1 MADSA
6 PPQFRLP
13 PAFEAWFAARG
24 WSPRP
29 HQLALAQASLAGES
43 ALLIAPTGGGKTM
56 AGFLG
61 SLIELSETSFPPPPA
76 GEVPQ
81 RGGGGRPSSAGSQS
95 APLPSKAQAQPPLA
109 AGEGAAAS
117 NLNKRPS
124 LHTLY
129 ISPLKALAADVQ
141 RNVMTPVTEMGLPLR
156 IETRTGDTATHVR
169 QRQRK
174 NPPDILLTTP
184 EQLALLIA
192 SDHAASFF
200 ADLRCVIIDEIHAIA
215 PSKRGDLLA
224 LGLATL
230 AEWSPACR
238 FLGLS
243 ATVRDPAQLA
253 DWLNVR
259 RPATNNKKTPVRII
273 STPSTIAPDIS
284 ILVSREH
291 IPWSG
296 HSGRF
301 AVGEVY
307 EAIRDATMTLVFV
320 NTRSQ
325 AELLFQELW
334 AANED
339 GLPIA
344 LHHGSLAR
352 EQRERVEAAMAAGQL
367 KAVVCTSTL
376 DLGIDWGEV
385 DLVIQMGAPK
395 GAARLIQRIGRSN
408 HRMDEASK
416 ALLVPTNR
424 FEVLECRAAEAAV
437 EAGEIDGDGP
447 RSGALDILAQHV
459 MGRACG
465 EGFQLAALHEEI
477 RRAQP
482 YRDLD
487 WETFERIVDFVATG
501 GYALKTYDRFHR
513 IVRRADGLWVART
526 PRDKQAHRMNVGAIV
541 EAPMLNIRL
550 ASFAGRGAVQPSSP
564 PPAGEVP
571 RRGGGGKPGSA
582 ASQYATPTSKAQ
594 AQARSAAGGATAPSN
609 TSKAQAQRP
618 RAAGEGAAAS
628 KTTIRA
634 GRKLGEME
642 EYFLSLL
649 TSGDTFLFGGEILR
663 LIAVD
668 GMDALCT
675 RAQSDSPAIPTY
687 NGGKFPLSTFLADRV
702 RHMIHNPEEWKHLP
716 DPVREWFEI
725 QEMRSVIPP
734 PDHLLV
740 ETFPRADRHYLVS
753 YPFEGRLAH
762 QTLGMLVTRRLE
774 RAGAKPVGFVA
785 SEYAMAVWG
794 MEDMRGLDMDAIFH
808 PDMLGDDL
816 EEWLD
821 ESALMKRTF
830 GHCAQ
835 ISGLIHRNLPGSEK
849 NSRQVTF
856 STDLI
861 FDVLRSHEP
870 DHILLQATRADAAT
884 GLLDVRRLSDM
895 LARIHGHIVHQRL
908 DRISPFA
915 VPVMLEVG
923 REPVFGASAMEAI
936 LREAEADLIRDAMG

>member
-1 MADSA
+1 MPDTA
-6 PPQFRLP
+6 PPPFQLP
-13 PAFEAWFAARG
+13 PAFAAWFARRG

-29 HQLALAQASLAGES
+29 HQLALAETSLSGGS
-43 ALLIAPTGGGKTM
+43 ALLIAPTGGGKTL

-61 SLIELSETSFPPPPA
+61 SLIEL
-76 GEVPQ
+76 
-81 RGGGGRPSSAGSQS
+81 
-95 APLPSKAQAQPPLA
+95 AQKPR
-109 AGEGAAAS
+109 S
-117 NLNKRPS
+117 NSHIPS

-141 RNVMTPVTEMGLPLR
+141 RNVMTPVTEMALPIR

-174 NPPDILLTTP
+174 TPPDILLTTP

-192 SDHAASFF
+192 SDNAANFF
-200 ADLRCVIIDEIHAIA
+200 ADLKCVIIDEIHAIA
-215 PSKRGDLLA
+215 PSKRGDLLS

-230 AEWSPACR
+230 AEWSPTCR

-243 ATVRDPAQLA
+243 ATVRDPEQLA
-253 DWLNVR
+253 GWLDVR
-259 RPATNNKKTPVRII
+259 SAP
-273 STPSTIAPDIS
+273 STPLPSGRGAGVRGQPSSASPVATSHAQPLLPERARGPIPSVHIIQTPTTINPDID
-284 ILVSREH
+284 ILVSRQR

-301 AVGEVY
+301 AVPEVY
-307 EAIRDATMTLVFV
+307 EAIRDAKMTLVFV

-339 GLPIA
+339 NLPIA

-352 EQRERVEAAMAAGQL
+352 DQRERVEAAMAAGLL

-424 FEVLECRAAEAAV
+424 FEVLECRAAQAAV

-447 RSGALDILAQHV
+447 RAGALDILAQHI

-465 EGFQLAALHEEI
+465 EGFHLPALYDEI

-482 YRDLD
+482 YAALD
-487 WETFERIVDFVATG
+487 WETYERLVDFVATG

-541 EAPMLNIRL
+541 EAPMLSVRL
-550 ASFAGRGAVQPSSP
+550 ASFAGGASP
-564 PPAGEVP
+564 NS
-571 RRGGGGKPGSA
+571 GGGE
-582 ASQYATPTSKAQ
+582 
-594 AQARSAAGGATAPSN
+594 
-609 TSKAQAQRP
+609 QR
-618 RAAGEGAAAS
+618 RA
-628 KTTIRA
+628 IRA

-649 TSGDTFLFGGEILR
+649 TPGDTFLFAGEILR
-663 LIAVD
+663 LLTID
-668 GMDALCT
+668 GMDALVT

-725 QEMRSVIPP
+725 QELRSAIPP

-794 MEDMRGLDMDAIFH
+794 MEDMRGLDMAEIFH
-808 PDMLGDDL
+808 PEMLGDDL

-830 GHCAQ
+830 AHCAL
-835 ISGLIHRNLPGSEK
+835 ISGLIHRNMPGTEK

-870 DHILLQATRADAAT
+870 GHILLQATRADAAT

-895 LARIHGHIVHQRL
+895 LARIHGHIVHKPL
-908 DRISPFA
+908 AKISPFA

-936 LREAEADLIRDAMG
+936 LREAEEDLVRDAMG

>member
-1 MADSA
+1 MADTD
-6 PPQFRLP
+6 PPAFTLP
-13 PAFEAWFAARG
+13 PAFKDWFNSRG
-24 WSPRP
+24 WTPRP
-29 HQLALAQASLAGES
+29 HQLALAEASQAGQS
-43 ALLIAPTGGGKTM
+43 ALLIAPTGGGKTL

-61 SLIELSETSFPPPPA
+61 SLIDLSQCPQNHSRIPA
-76 GEVPQ
+76 
-81 RGGGGRPSSAGSQS
+81 
-95 APLPSKAQAQPPLA
+95 
-109 AGEGAAAS
+109 
-117 NLNKRPS
+117 

-129 ISPLKALAADVQ
+129 LSPLKALAADVA
-141 RNVMTPVTEMGLPLR
+141 RNLEAPVAGMGLPVR
-156 IETRTGDTATHVR
+156 IETRTGDTAPHVR

-174 NPPDILLTTP
+174 TPPDILLTTP

-192 SDHAASFF
+192 SEHAAAFF
-200 ADLRCVIIDEIHAIA
+200 SGLRCVIIDEIHAIA
-215 PSKRGDLLA
+215 PSKRGDLLS

-230 AEWSPACR
+230 AEWAPACR
-238 FLGLS
+238 FTGLS
-243 ATVRDPAQLA
+243 ATVRDPEALA
-253 DWLNVR
+253 KWLDVR
-259 RPATNNKKTPVRII
+259 PHRQPSVRII
-273 STPSTIAPDIS
+273 KASSSVKADID
-284 ILVSREH
+284 ILVSRER

-301 AVGEVY
+301 AVSEVY
-307 EAIRDATMTLVFV
+307 DAIRSAQMSLVFV

-334 AANED
+334 SANED
-339 GLPIA
+339 NLPIA

-352 EQRERVEAAMAAGQL
+352 DQRQRVEAAMAAGKL

-408 HRMDEASK
+408 HRMDEASR

-437 EAGEIDGDGP
+437 EAGEIDGEGV
-447 RSGALDILAQHV
+447 RAGALDILAQHV

-465 EGFQLAALHEEI
+465 EGFRLDCLYEEV
-477 RRAQP
+477 RRSAP
-482 YRDLD
+482 YADLE
-487 WETFERIVDFVATG
+487 WETFERIIDFVATG
-501 GYALKTYDRFHR
+501 GYALKSYDRFHR
-513 IVRRADGLWVART
+513 IVRRPDGLWVART

-541 EAPMLNIRL
+541 EAPMLSIRL
-550 ASFAGRGAVQPSSP
+550 ASFSGNGVR
-564 PPAGEVP
+564 
-571 RRGGGGKPGSA
+571 
-582 ASQYATPTSKAQ
+582 Q
-594 AQARSAAGGATAPSN
+594 ADSGN
-609 TSKAQAQRP
+609 EK
-618 RAAGEGAAAS
+618 RAL
-628 KTTIRA
+628 RA

-649 TSGDTFLFGGEILR
+649 TPGDTFLFGGEILR
-663 LIAVD
+663 LIAID
-668 GMDALCT
+668 GMDALVM

-687 NGGKFPLSTFLADRV
+687 NGGKFPLTTFLADRV
-702 RHMIHNPEEWKHLP
+702 RQMIHDPAHWKGLP
-716 DPVREWFEI
+716 APVQEWFAV
-725 QEMRSVIPP
+725 QKLRSAIPP

-740 ETFPRADRHYLVS
+740 ETFPRAGRHYLVT

-774 RAGAKPVGFVA
+774 RAGAKPSGFVA

-794 MEDMRGLDMDAIFH
+794 LEDMRGLDMDQIFH

-830 GHCAQ
+830 AHCAM

-849 NSRQVTF
+849 NARQVTF

-861 FDVLRSHEP
+861 YDVLRSHEP
-870 DHILLQATRADAAT
+870 DHILLQATRRDAAT

-895 LARIHGHIVHQRL
+895 LARISGRIVHQRL

-923 REPVFGASAMEAI
+923 REPVSGASAMEAV
-936 LREAEADLIRDAMG
+936 LREAEEDLVRDAMA

>member
-1 MADSA
+1 MEYTQGPS
-6 PPQFRLP
+6 FRLP
-13 PAFEAWFAARG
+13 PAFEAWFAARC
-24 WSPRP
+24 WAPRP
-29 HQLALAQASLAGES
+29 HQLALAEASLSGES
-43 ALLIAPTGGGKTM
+43 ALLIAPTGGGKTL

-61 SLIELSETSFPPPPA
+61 TLIELSERSATNSAVPA
-76 GEVPQ
+76 
-81 RGGGGRPSSAGSQS
+81 
-95 APLPSKAQAQPPLA
+95 
-109 AGEGAAAS
+109 
-117 NLNKRPS
+117 

-129 ISPLKALAADVQ
+129 VSPLKALAADVQ
-141 RNVMTPVTEMGLPLR
+141 RNVMTPVTEMGLPIR

-169 QRQRK
+169 QKQRK
-174 NPPDILLTTP
+174 TPPDILLTTP

-192 SDHAASFF
+192 SDHAAAFF
-200 ADLRCVIIDEIHAIA
+200 ADLRCVIIDEIHALT
-215 PSKRGDLLA
+215 PSKRGDMLS

-230 AEWSPACR
+230 AQWAPACR

-243 ATVRDPAQLA
+243 ATVREPQALAQ
-253 DWLNVR
+253 WLDVQGR
-259 RPATNNKKTPVRII
+259 KESPRII
-273 STPSTIAPDIS
+273 TASGGAKADVDIL
-284 ILVSREH
+284 ISRER

-301 AVGEVY
+301 AVAEVY
-307 EAIRDATMTLVFV
+307 EAIKAARMTLVFV

-325 AELLFQELW
+325 AELMFQELW
-334 AANED
+334 NANDD

-352 EQRERVEAAMAAGQL
+352 EQRQRVEAAMAAGLL

-395 GAARLIQRIGRSN
+395 GAARLIQRIGRAN

-416 ALLVPTNR
+416 AILVPTNR

-437 EAGEIDGDGP
+437 EAGEIDGDGV
-447 RSGALDILAQHV
+447 RTSALDILAQHV

-465 EGFQLAALHEEI
+465 EGFRLDGLFDEV
-477 RRAQP
+477 RRAAP
-482 YRDLD
+482 YAWLD

-513 IVRRADGLWVART
+513 IVRRNDGLWVART
-526 PRDKQAHRMNVGAIV
+526 ARDKQAHRMNVGAIV
-541 EAPMLNIRL
+541 EAPMLSVRL
-550 ASFAGRGAVQPSSP
+550 AGFAAKAGLPASS
-564 PPAGEVP
+564 E
-571 RRGGGGKPGSA
+571 
-582 ASQYATPTSKAQ
+582 
-594 AQARSAAGGATAPSN
+594 
-609 TSKAQAQRP
+609 QR
-618 RAAGEGAAAS
+618 AL
-628 KTTIRA
+628 RA

-649 TSGDTFLFGGEILR
+649 TPGDTFLFGGEILR
-663 LIAVD
+663 LVAID
-668 GMDALCT
+668 GLDALVM

-687 NGGKFPLSTFLADRV
+687 NGGKFPLTTFLADRV
-702 RHMIHNPEEWKHLP
+702 RKMIHDPAQWAGLP

-725 QEMRSVIPP
+725 QQLRSAIPP

-740 ETFPRADRHYLVS
+740 ETFPRGGRHYLVC

-774 RAGAKPVGFVA
+774 RMGAKPAGFVA

-794 MEDMRGLDMDAIFH
+794 MEDMRATGMDAVFH

-816 EEWLD
+816 EEWLS

-830 GHCAQ
+830 AHCAI
-835 ISGLIHRNLPGSEK
+835 ISGLIHRNLPGTEK

-861 FDVLRSHEP
+861 YDVLRSHEP
-870 DHILLQATRADAAT
+870 DHILLQAARQDAAT

-895 LARIHGHIVHQRL
+895 LARIEGRIVHKQL
-908 DRISPFA
+908 ERISPFA

-923 REPVFGASAMEAI
+923 REPVFGASAIEAV
-936 LREAEADLIRDAMG
+936 LREAEDDLVRDAMG

>member
-1 MADSA
+1 MADTQGPS
-6 PPQFRLP
+6 FRLP

-24 WSPRP
+24 WAPRP
-29 HQLALAQASLAGES
+29 HQLALTEASLRGES
-43 ALLIAPTGGGKTM
+43 ALLIAPTGGGKTL

-61 SLIELSETSFPPPPA
+61 TLAELSERRATNSGIPA
-76 GEVPQ
+76 
-81 RGGGGRPSSAGSQS
+81 
-95 APLPSKAQAQPPLA
+95 
-109 AGEGAAAS
+109 
-117 NLNKRPS
+117 

-129 ISPLKALAADVQ
+129 VSPLKALAADVQ
-141 RNVMTPVTEMGLPLR
+141 RNVMTPVTEMGLPIR

-174 NPPDILLTTP
+174 TPPDILLTTP

-192 SDHAASFF
+192 SDHAAAFF
-200 ADLRCVIIDEIHAIA
+200 ADLRCVIIDEIHALA
-215 PSKRGDLLA
+215 PSKRGDLLS

-230 AEWSPACR
+230 AEWAPACR

-243 ATVRDPAQLA
+243 ATVREPEELA
-253 DWLNVR
+253 RWLDVRGRRKSELEVLSTPLPSKGRGAGVRGQPSSAASVAAPHPQPLLPEDGEKGLSPNVR
-259 RPATNNKKTPVRII
+259 ILTASGGVKADV
-273 STPSTIAPDIS
+273 DIL
-284 ILVSREH
+284 ISRER

-301 AVGEVY
+301 AVAEVY
-307 EAIRDATMTLVFV
+307 DAIKSAKMTLVFV

-325 AELLFQELW
+325 AEVLFQELW
-334 AANED
+334 NANED

-344 LHHGSLAR
+344 LHHGSLVR
-352 EQRERVEAAMAAGQL
+352 EQRQRVEAAMAAGQL

-395 GAARLIQRIGRSN
+395 GAARLIQRIGRAN

-416 ALLVPTNR
+416 AILVPTNR

-437 EAGEIDGDGP
+437 EAGEIDGDGV
-447 RSGALDILAQHV
+447 RTGALDILAQHI

-465 EGFQLAALHEEI
+465 EGFRLDELFDEI
-477 RRAQP
+477 RRAAP
-482 YRDLD
+482 YAWLD

-513 IVRRADGLWVART
+513 IVRRSDGLWVART
-526 PRDKQAHRMNVGAIV
+526 ARDKQAHRMNVGAIV
-541 EAPMLNIRL
+541 EAPMLSVRL
-550 ASFAGRGAVQPSSP
+550 ASFAAKAGLPQSS
-564 PPAGEVP
+564 E
-571 RRGGGGKPGSA
+571 
-582 ASQYATPTSKAQ
+582 
-594 AQARSAAGGATAPSN
+594 
-609 TSKAQAQRP
+609 QR
-618 RAAGEGAAAS
+618 AL
-628 KTTIRA
+628 RA

-649 TSGDTFLFGGEILR
+649 TPGDTFLFGGEILR
-663 LIAVD
+663 LIAID
-668 GMDALCT
+668 GMDALVM

-687 NGGKFPLSTFLADRV
+687 NGGKFPLTTFLADRV
-702 RHMIHNPEEWKHLP
+702 RKMIHDPAQWTGLP

-725 QEMRSVIPP
+725 QQLRSAIPP

-740 ETFPRADRHYLVS
+740 ETFPRGGRHYLVC

-774 RAGAKPVGFVA
+774 RMGAKPSGFVA
-785 SEYAMAVWG
+785 SEYAMAVWA
-794 MEDMRGLDMDAIFH
+794 MEDMRGLDMDAVFH

-816 EEWLD
+816 EEWLA

-830 GHCAQ
+830 AHCAI
-835 ISGLIHRNLPGSEK
+835 ISGLIHRNLPGTEK

-861 FDVLRSHEP
+861 YDVLRSHEP
-870 DHILLQATRADAAT
+870 DHILLQGARQDAAT

-895 LARIHGHIVHQRL
+895 LTRIEGRIVHKSL
-908 DRISPFA
+908 ERISPFA

-923 REPVFGASAMEAI
+923 REPVFGASAMEAV
-936 LREAEADLIRDAMG
+936 LREAEEDLVRDAMG

>member
-1 MADSA
+1 MKPMADTS
-6 PPQFRLP
+6 PPAFRLP
-13 PAFEAWFAARG
+13 PAFEAWFGARG

-29 HQLALAQASLAGES
+29 HQLALTETTLRGES
-43 ALLIAPTGGGKTM
+43 ALLIAPTGGGKTL

-61 SLIELSETSFPPPPA
+61 SLVELSERGATNSGVPA
-76 GEVPQ
+76 
-81 RGGGGRPSSAGSQS
+81 
-95 APLPSKAQAQPPLA
+95 
-109 AGEGAAAS
+109 
-117 NLNKRPS
+117 

-141 RNVMTPVTEMGLPLR
+141 RNVMTPVSELGLPIR
-156 IETRTGDTATHVR
+156 IETRTGDTPTHVR

-174 NPPDILLTTP
+174 TPPDILLTTP

-200 ADLRCVIIDEIHAIA
+200 ADLKCVIIDEIHALA
-215 PSKRGDLLA
+215 PSKRGDLLS

-230 AEWSPACR
+230 AEWAPACR
-238 FLGLS
+238 FVGLS
-243 ATVRDPAQLA
+243 ATVREPGALA
-253 DWLNVR
+253 RWL
-259 RPATNNKKTPVRII
+259 
-273 STPSTIAPDIS
+273 SPDARVLTAAGGVKAEVD
-284 ILVSREH
+284 ILISRER

-301 AVGEVY
+301 AVPEVY
-307 EAIRDATMTLVFV
+307 EAIQRAKMSLVFV

-334 AANED
+334 SANED

-352 EQRERVEAAMAAGQL
+352 DQRQRVEAAMAAGQL

-395 GAARLIQRIGRSN
+395 GAARLIQRIGRAN
-408 HRMDEASK
+408 HRMDEASR

-437 EAGEIDGDGP
+437 EAGEIDGEGV
-447 RSGALDILAQHV
+447 RTGALDILAQHV

-465 EGFQLAALHEEI
+465 EGFRLDALFDEV
-477 RRAQP
+477 RRAAP
-482 YRDLD
+482 YTNLD
-487 WETFERIVDFVATG
+487 WETYERIVDFVATG

-513 IVRRADGLWVART
+513 IVRRSDGVWVART
-526 PRDKQAHRMNVGAIV
+526 PRDKQAHRMNIGAIV
-541 EAPMLNIRL
+541 ESPMLSVRL
-550 ASFAGRGAVQPSSP
+550 ASFAAK
-564 PPAGEVP
+564 AGMPES
-571 RRGGGGKPGSA
+571 GE
-582 ASQYATPTSKAQ
+582 
-594 AQARSAAGGATAPSN
+594 
-609 TSKAQAQRP
+609 QR
-618 RAAGEGAAAS
+618 AL
-628 KTTIRA
+628 RA

-649 TSGDTFLFGGEILR
+649 TSGDTFLFAGEILR
-663 LIAVD
+663 LVGIT
-668 GMDALCT
+668 GTDALVM

-687 NGGKFPLSTFLADRV
+687 NGGKFPLTTFLADRV
-702 RHMIHNPEEWKHLP
+702 RKMIHDPDQWYGLP

-725 QEMRSVIPP
+725 QALKSAIPP

-740 ETFPRADRHYLVS
+740 ETFPRGDRHYLVS

-774 RAGAKPVGFVA
+774 RMGAKPSGFVA

-794 MEDMRGLDMDAIFH
+794 LEDMRGLDMDQVFH

-816 EEWLD
+816 EEWLA

-830 GHCAQ
+830 GHCA
-835 ISGLIHRNLPGSEK
+835 ILSGLIHRNLPGSEK
-849 NSRQVTF
+849 NSRQVMF
-856 STDLI
+856 STDLVY
-861 FDVLRSHEP
+861 DVLRSHEP
-870 DHILLQATRADAAT
+870 DHILLQAARQDAAT
-884 GLLDVRRLSDM
+884 GLLDVRRLADM
-895 LARIHGHIVHQRL
+895 LVRVEGRIVHKPL
-908 DRISPFA
+908 SRISPFA

-923 REPVFGASAMEAI
+923 REPVFGASAVEAV
-936 LREAEADLIRDAMG
+936 LREAEEDLVRDAMS

>member
-1 MADSA
+1 MADMQGHS
-6 PPQFRLP
+6 FRLP
-13 PAFEAWFAARG
+13 PTFEAWFGARG
-24 WSPRP
+24 WAPRP
-29 HQLALAQASLAGES
+29 HQLALAEASLRGES
-43 ALLIAPTGGGKTM
+43 ALLIAPTGGGKTL

-61 SLIELSETSFPPPPA
+61 TLIELSERGATNSAIPA
-76 GEVPQ
+76 
-81 RGGGGRPSSAGSQS
+81 
-95 APLPSKAQAQPPLA
+95 
-109 AGEGAAAS
+109 
-117 NLNKRPS
+117 

-129 ISPLKALAADVQ
+129 VSPLKALAADVQ
-141 RNVMTPVTEMGLPLR
+141 RNVMTPVTEMGLPIR

-174 NPPDILLTTP
+174 TPPDILLTTP

-192 SDHAASFF
+192 SDHAAAFF
-200 ADLRCVIIDEIHAIA
+200 ADLRCVIIDEIHALT
-215 PSKRGDLLA
+215 PSKRGDLLS

-230 AEWSPACR
+230 AEWAPACR

-243 ATVRDPAQLA
+243 ATVRGPEELARWLDLRERRESEDDVISIPLPASGA
-253 DWLNVR
+253 RGIKVR
-259 RPATNNKKTPVRII
+259 PRII
-273 STPSTIAPDIS
+273 TASGGVKADVDIL
-284 ILVSREH
+284 ISRER

-301 AVGEVY
+301 AVAEVY
-307 EAIRDATMTLVFV
+307 EAIKAAKMTLVFV

-325 AELLFQELW
+325 AELMFQELW
-334 AANED
+334 SANED

-352 EQRERVEAAMAAGQL
+352 EQRQRVEAAMAAGLL

-395 GAARLIQRIGRSN
+395 GAARLIQRIGRAN

-416 ALLVPTNR
+416 AILVPTNR

-437 EAGEIDGDGP
+437 EAGEIDGEGV
-447 RSGALDILAQHV
+447 RIGALDILAQHV

-465 EGFQLAALHEEI
+465 VGFRLGELFDEV
-477 RRAQP
+477 RRAAP
-482 YRDLD
+482 YAWLD

-513 IVRRADGLWVART
+513 IVRRSDGLWVART
-526 PRDKQAHRMNVGAIV
+526 TRDRQAHRMNVGAIV
-541 EAPMLNIRL
+541 EAPMLSVRL
-550 ASFAGRGAVQPSSP
+550 ASFAAKAGLPKSS
-564 PPAGEVP
+564 E
-571 RRGGGGKPGSA
+571 
-582 ASQYATPTSKAQ
+582 
-594 AQARSAAGGATAPSN
+594 
-609 TSKAQAQRP
+609 QR
-618 RAAGEGAAAS
+618 AL
-628 KTTIRA
+628 RA

-649 TSGDTFLFGGEILR
+649 TPGDTFLFGGEILR
-663 LIAVD
+663 LVAIDA
-668 GMDALCT
+668 MDALVM

-687 NGGKFPLSTFLADRV
+687 NGGKFPLTTFLAGRV
-702 RHMIHNPEEWKHLP
+702 REMIHDPSQWTGLP

-725 QEMRSVIPP
+725 QQLRSAIPP

-740 ETFPRADRHYLVS
+740 ETFPRAGRHYLVT

-774 RAGAKPVGFVA
+774 RMGARPSGFVA

-794 MEDMRGLDMDAIFH
+794 LEDMRGLDMDAVFH

-816 EEWLD
+816 EEWLA

-830 GHCAQ
+830 AHCAI
-835 ISGLIHRNLPGSEK
+835 ISGLIHRNLPGTEK

-861 FDVLRSHEP
+861 YDVLRSHEP
-870 DHILLQATRADAAT
+870 DHILLQAARQDAAT

-895 LARIHGHIVHQRL
+895 LARIEGRIVHKQL
-908 DRISPFA
+908 ERISPFA

-923 REPVFGASAMEAI
+923 REPVFGASAMEAV
-936 LREAEADLIRDAMG
+936 LREAEEDLIRDAMG

>member
-1 MADSA
+1 MADTQGPS
-6 PPQFRLP
+6 FRLP

-24 WSPRP
+24 WAPRP
-29 HQLALAQASLAGES
+29 HQLALAEASLSGES
-43 ALLIAPTGGGKTM
+43 ALLIAPTGGGKTL

-61 SLIELSETSFPPPPA
+61 TLIELSERGATNSGIPA
-76 GEVPQ
+76 
-81 RGGGGRPSSAGSQS
+81 
-95 APLPSKAQAQPPLA
+95 
-109 AGEGAAAS
+109 
-117 NLNKRPS
+117 

-129 ISPLKALAADVQ
+129 VSPLKALAADVQ
-141 RNVMTPVTEMGLPLR
+141 RNVMTPVNEMGLPIR

-169 QRQRK
+169 QKQRK
-174 NPPDILLTTP
+174 TPPDILLTTP

-192 SDHAASFF
+192 SDHAAAFF
-200 ADLRCVIIDEIHAIA
+200 ADLRCVIIDEIHALT
-215 PSKRGDLLA
+215 PSKRGDLLS

-230 AEWSPACR
+230 AEWAPACR

-243 ATVRDPAQLA
+243 ATVREPEELAQ
-253 DWLNVR
+253 WLDVR
-259 RPATNNKKTPVRII
+259 GRTERPRII
-273 STPSTIAPDIS
+273 SASGGVKADVDIL
-284 ILVSREH
+284 ISRER

-301 AVGEVY
+301 AVAEVY
-307 EAIRDATMTLVFV
+307 EAIKAAKMTLVFV

-325 AELLFQELW
+325 AELMFQELW
-334 AANED
+334 NANED

-344 LHHGSLAR
+344 LHHGSLVR
-352 EQRERVEAAMAAGQL
+352 EQRQRVEAAMAAGLL

-395 GAARLIQRIGRSN
+395 GAARLIQRIGRAN

-416 ALLVPTNR
+416 AILVPTNR

-437 EAGEIDGDGP
+437 EAGEIDGEGV
-447 RSGALDILAQHV
+447 RTGALDILAQHI

-465 EGFQLAALHEEI
+465 EGFRLDELFDEI
-477 RRAQP
+477 RRAAP
-482 YRDLD
+482 YAWLD

-513 IVRRADGLWVART
+513 IVRRSDGLWVART
-526 PRDKQAHRMNVGAIV
+526 ARDKQAHRMNVGAIV
-541 EAPMLNIRL
+541 EAPMLSVRL
-550 ASFAGRGAVQPSSP
+550 ASFAAKAGL
-564 PPAGEVP
+564 PANSE
-571 RRGGGGKPGSA
+571 
-582 ASQYATPTSKAQ
+582 
-594 AQARSAAGGATAPSN
+594 
-609 TSKAQAQRP
+609 QR
-618 RAAGEGAAAS
+618 AL
-628 KTTIRA
+628 RA

-649 TSGDTFLFGGEILR
+649 TPGDTFLFGGEILR
-663 LIAVD
+663 LVAID
-668 GMDALCT
+668 GTDALVM

-687 NGGKFPLSTFLADRV
+687 NGGKFPLTTFLADRV
-702 RHMIHNPEEWKHLP
+702 RKMIHDPAQWTGLP

-725 QEMRSVIPP
+725 QQLRSAIPP
-734 PDHLLV
+734 PDHLLA
-740 ETFPRADRHYLVS
+740 ETFPRGGRHYLVC

-774 RAGAKPVGFVA
+774 RMGAKPAGFVA

-794 MEDMRGLDMDAIFH
+794 MEDMRGLDMDAVFH

-816 EEWLD
+816 EEWLS

-830 GHCAQ
+830 AHCAI
-835 ISGLIHRNLPGSEK
+835 ISGLIHRNLPGTEK

-861 FDVLRSHEP
+861 YDVLRSHEP
-870 DHILLQATRADAAT
+870 DHILLQAARQDAAT

-895 LARIHGHIVHQRL
+895 LARIEGRIVHKPL
-908 DRISPFA
+908 ERISPFA

-923 REPVFGASAMEAI
+923 REPVFGASAMEAV
-936 LREAEADLIRDAMG
+936 LREAEEDLVRDAMG